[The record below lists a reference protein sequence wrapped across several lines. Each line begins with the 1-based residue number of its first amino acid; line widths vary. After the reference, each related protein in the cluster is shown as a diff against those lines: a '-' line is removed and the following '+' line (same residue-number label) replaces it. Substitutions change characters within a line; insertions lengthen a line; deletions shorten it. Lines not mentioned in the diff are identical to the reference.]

1 MRYLNI
7 PVSIPRVRTVGFVV
21 GFVVGSSRLI
31 SVSLDQEDKGGLL
44 ANAHDKDLGDC
55 D

>member
-1 MRYLNI
+1 M
-7 PVSIPRVRTVGFVV
+7 
-21 GFVVGSSRLI
+21 GFVVGSSRQI
-31 SVSLDQEDKGGLL
+31 FVSFNQEDEGGLL